1 MLALPIFPLGTV
13 LVPGGRLPLRIFEPR
28 YVTLLRDLID
38 HPERNPEFGVV
49 AIRRGREVG
58 GDLPVDLHGIG
69 CVARIYRIDAVGDGT
84 FQILTRGLQRFRLEG
99 FDDAAGTPYLTG
111 KVTILAELLGDR
123 TRLDGTVRRV
133 RAGLNAYLRLLPV
146 DDPGL
151 PEEPEALSYR
161 IADLVTLDTAD
172 RQALLACPDTV
183 SRLAL
188 GARLLRRELTLV
200 SELRAVPQTVWSVEP
215 SPY

>member
-38 HPERNPEFGVV
+38 HPERDPEFGVV

-58 GDLPVDLHGIG
+58 ELPADLHGIG
-69 CVARIYRIDAVGDGT
+69 CVARVYRIDAVGDGT
-84 FQILTRGLQRFRLEG
+84 FQILTRGRQRFRLEG
-99 FDDAAGTPYLTG
+99 FDDSAGTPYLTG
-111 KVTILAELLGDR
+111 RVTILPESLGDQA
-123 TRLDGTVRRV
+123 RLDGIVRRV
-133 RAGLNAYLRLLPV
+133 REGLRAYLTLVPA
-146 DDPGL
+146 DDPAV
-151 PEEPEALSYR
+151 PDEPEALSYR
-161 IADLVTLDTAD
+161 IADLMTLDTSD

-183 SRLAL
+183 TRLAL

-200 SELRAVPQTVWSVEP
+200 AELRALPQAAWSAEP